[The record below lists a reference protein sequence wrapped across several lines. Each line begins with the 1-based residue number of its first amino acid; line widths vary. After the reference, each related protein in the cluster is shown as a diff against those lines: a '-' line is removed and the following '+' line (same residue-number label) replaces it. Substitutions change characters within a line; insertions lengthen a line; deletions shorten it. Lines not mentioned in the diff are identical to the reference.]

1 MQSIGKKV
9 FKDHYFHISVLDHL
23 DDLSH
28 KQSIAAAI
36 AQLPDDS
43 RALINVIKISL
54 DKLSI
59 SLLQYEDFESSPFP
73 ALQRSWVVDPSGKVK
88 FRSFQESLNP
98 PILHRKEL
106 LVSREHPN
114 YEVWS
119 VLTKTAEEIGLFHD
133 SRTIGFKKNWEDKIR
148 LSGFEL
154 IGDKFLPIGN
164 NQPEEA
170 YESETGSR
178 KIQRHLTALHRNSLS
193 APVQLLL
200 KNGLLSA
207 ETTFFDYGCGR
218 GTDVAA
224 LLGAGVDASGWDPH
238 YADKNPISS
247 ADVVNL
253 GFVINVI
260 EDPAERVEAITKAFE
275 ITGQVLSV
283 AAMLYGP
290 DRAGKPF
297 RDGFLTTRNTFQK
310 YFTQG
315 ELKDFLE
322 HVLHQQ
328 VYMVGPGVAFIF
340 ADKSLEQKFNSQR
353 FRSDELTR
361 RLLQARLTSP
371 MRIKGKRLSLLRM
384 SRAEEQFLHAKD
396 SLDRLWALALDLGRI
411 PDPLEVLF
419 LSDLLSA
426 VGSYSR
432 ATRLLKSHYDER
444 TLKIASSK
452 RADELLLYLISL
464 QFEKR
469 PPYKTLEA
477 RIQKDVKYFFGDY
490 KTAQQ
495 EAIRL
500 LLKTADRAEI
510 FDACK
515 EAAANGLG
523 WLDGEHS
530 LHFQYELLERLPVLL
545 RAFVNCGLLLWDSS
559 SAVHIIKLHI
569 GSGKLTLLEYQ
580 NFYESPL
587 PELSKRVKIN
597 LRTQTIDVFEYGSE
611 EYPATV
617 LIEKS
622 RFMHEDLRGYVEQY
636 GFDESLTEAQIHHS
650 DPNLKTMIDV
660 THTLNNKRLEIDGF
674 AIIPSTTIPDLDS
687 FCGANFRYRD
697 LVECGETFEKLRP
710 LNSPKNPETFN
721 AMYQL
726 AIEVLDPVVDYF
738 GAIQLTFGFCSAA
751 LRAKIAGRIAPK
763 LDQHAGH
770 EYDNRGHL
778 ICDRGGVAADFI
790 VEDED
795 MLEVAQWIAK
805 NTNFDR
811 LYFYGRDKPVHVSAA
826 TNPTRQITLMLPSP
840 RSGRRTPK
848 TITIDKF
855 LAFSVLPSRLQN

>member
-9 FKDHYFHISVLDHL
+9 FKDHYFHISVFDQVV
-23 DDLSH
+23 DLSL

-36 AQLPDDS
+36 ARLPADS
-43 RALINVIKISL
+43 RALVNVIKSSS

-73 ALQRSWVVDPSGKVK
+73 ALKRSWVVDPSGKVK

-106 LVSREHPN
+106 LVSRDNPN
-114 YEVWS
+114 YEAWS
-119 VLTKTAEEIGLFHD
+119 VLTQTAEDIGLFND

-148 LSGFEL
+148 SSGFEL
-154 IGDKFLPIGN
+154 VSDKFLPIGN
-164 NQPEEA
+164 NQSEET

-200 KNGLLSA
+200 KNGLLSS

-218 GTDVAA
+218 GTDIAA
-224 LLGAGVDASGWDPH
+224 LLGAGVSASGWDPH
-238 YADKNPISS
+238 FAEKNPIFS
-247 ADVVNL
+247 ADIVNL

-297 RDGFLTTRNTFQK
+297 GDGFLTARNTFQK

-361 RLLQARLTSP
+361 RLMQARLTSP
-371 MRIKGKRLSLLRM
+371 MRIKEKRLSNLRV
-384 SRAEEQFLHAKD
+384 SRAEEQFLSAKN
-396 SLDRLWALALDLGRI
+396 SLDRLWSLALDLGRM
-411 PDPLEVLF
+411 PDALEVLF

-432 ATRLLKSHYDER
+432 ATRLLKSHYDQSA
-444 TLKIASSK
+444 LAIASSK

-469 PPYKTLEA
+469 PPYKTLET

-490 KTAQQ
+490 KSAQQ
-495 EAIRL
+495 EAVRL
-500 LLKTADRAEI
+500 LLKTGNRAEI
-510 FDACK
+510 FEACK
-515 EAAANGLG
+515 EAATNGLG
-523 WLDGEHS
+523 WLDGDHS

-545 RAFVNCGLLLWDSS
+545 RAFVNCGLLLWKSS

-587 PELSKRVKIN
+587 PELRKRVKIN

-611 EYPATV
+611 EYPSTV

-636 GFDESLTEAQIHHS
+636 SFDELLTEAQIQHS
-650 DPNLKTMIDV
+650 DLNLKTTKDLA
-660 THTLNNKRLEIDGF
+660 HALNSKRLEIDGF
-674 AIIPSTTIPDLDS
+674 SIIPSTATPDLDDL
-687 FCGANFRYRD
+687 CGANFRYRD

-721 AMYQL
+721 AIHHL
-726 AIEVLDPVVDYF
+726 AVEVLDPVVDYF
-738 GAIQLTFGFCSAA
+738 GAIRLTFGFCSAA
-751 LRAKIAGRIAPK
+751 LSAKIAGRIAPK

-770 EYDNRGHL
+770 ECDKLGHL
-778 ICDRGGVAADFI
+778 ICDRGGFAADFI

-826 TNPTRQITLMLPSP
+826 RSPNRQITLMLPNP
-840 RSGRRTPK
+840 RSGKRTPK
-848 TITIDKF
+848 TITVDKF
-855 LAFSVLPSRLQN
+855 SVI